1 MHFSVSDFCYF
12 FEKKKDSKINIY
24 IDKKY
29 SSFMQRVSVEV
40 EHGCERDLKNK

>member
-1 MHFSVSDFCYF
+1 MHFSVPDSVTSL
-12 FEKKKDSKINIY
+12 KKKDLKIN

-40 EHGCERDLKNK
+40 EHGCERDVKNK

>member
-12 FEKKKDSKINIY
+12 FEKKKRFEDKINI
-24 IDKKY
+24 DNKY

-40 EHGCERDLKNK
+40 EHGCERDVKNK

>member
-1 MHFSVSDFCYF
+1 MHFSVLDFCYF
-12 FEKKKDSKINIY
+12 FGKKNLKIN

-40 EHGCERDLKNK
+40 EHGCERDVKNK

>member
-1 MHFSVSDFCYF
+1 MHFSVLDFCYF
-12 FEKKKDSKINIY
+12 LEKKKDLKIN

-40 EHGCERDLKNK
+40 EHGCERDVKNK

>member
-1 MHFSVSDFCYF
+1 MSCISLYQISVTSL
-12 FEKKKDSKINIY
+12 EKKKDSKIN

-40 EHGCERDLKNK
+40 EHGCERDVKNK